1 MAEYQSLLDRIQTIV
16 TSMGYHIEMTLTG
29 ATYVFTIYDN
39 ETRACYVQIGQ
50 STGTIVIGKTRTKKA
65 IEDHDTIDIAWL
77 STEPAYKGQG
87 LALLLLIYSI
97 CYLKQQLPDINYVT
111 LDDDSDRN
119 DVIDK
124 NIYDTL
130 GFVFKGDIQIDVSST
145 KKLTLSGPEKQLLL
159 DGEFIRIANSQLD
172 AKFSGNG
179 RKRKSRKTRKN
190 RKVRRSR
197 ETKKNIRT
205 RKSRKNRK
213 NY

>member
-16 TSMGYHIEMTLTG
+16 TSMDYHIGMTLAGT
-29 ATYVFTIYDN
+29 TYVFTIYDN

-111 LDDDSDRN
+111 LDDDSDRS
-119 DVIDK
+119 DKMEK
-124 NIYDTL
+124 NIYDSL
-130 GFVFKGDIQIDVSST
+130 GFAFRDNVQIDISST
-145 KKLTLSGPEKQLLL
+145 KKLNLSGPEKQLLL
-159 DGEFIRIANSQLD
+159 DGHFIRNANSQLD
-172 AKFSGNG
+172 AKFGGNG
-179 RKRKSRKTRKN
+179 GKRKTRKTRKSKKSRKTKQ
-190 RKVRRSR
+190 
-197 ETKKNIRT
+197 
-205 RKSRKNRK
+205 SRKARK
-213 NY
+213 TKRRL

>member
-16 TSMGYHIEMTLTG
+16 TSMGYHIGMTLTG

-39 ETRACYVQIGQ
+39 ETRACYIQIGQ
-50 STGTIVIGKTRTKKA
+50 STGTIVIGKTRTKKE

-130 GFVFKGDIQIDVSST
+130 GFVFRDDIHIDISST
-145 KKLTLSGPEKQLLL
+145 KKLGLSGPEKQLLL
-159 DGEFIRIANSQLD
+159 DGEFIRRANLQLNT
-172 AKFSGNG
+172 KFPGMG
-179 RKRKSRKTRKN
+179 GKRKTRKTRKSRKSRKTKQ
-190 RKVRRSR
+190 
-197 ETKKNIRT
+197 
-205 RKSRKNRK
+205 SRKARK
-213 NY
+213 TKRRL

>member
-1 MAEYQSLLDRIQTIV
+1 MAEYQALLARVESIV
-16 TSMGYHIEMTLTG
+16 TSMGYHIGMTLTG

-39 ETRACYVQIGQ
+39 ETRACYIQIGQ
-50 STGTIVIGKTRTKKA
+50 STGTVVVGKTRTKKA
-65 IEDHDTIDIAWL
+65 IEDHDTINIGWL
-77 STEPAYKGQG
+77 STEPAYKGKG

-97 CYLKQQLPDINYVT
+97 CYLKQQLPDIDYVT

-119 DVIDK
+119 DKIEK

-179 RKRKSRKTRKN
+179 GKRKSRKN

-197 ETKKNIRT
+197 KTKKNRRT

>member
-16 TSMGYHIEMTLTG
+16 TSMGYHIGMTLTG

-39 ETRACYVQIGQ
+39 ETRACYIQIGQ
-50 STGTIVIGKTRTKKA
+50 STGTIVIGKTRTKKE

-130 GFVFKGDIQIDVSST
+130 GFVFRDDIHIDISST
-145 KKLTLSGPEKQLLL
+145 KKLGLSGPEKQLLL
-159 DGEFIRIANSQLD
+159 DGEFIRRANLQLNT
-172 AKFSGNG
+172 KFPGMG
-179 RKRKSRKTRKN
+179 GKRK
-190 RKVRRSR
+190 
-197 ETKKNIRT
+197 T
-205 RKSRKNRK
+205 RKSRKSRK
-213 NY
+213 STKTKQSRKARKTKRRL